1 MRKNLMIMTTACLT
15 MMALSIPASALT
27 YDFAGA
33 DQALFG
39 SPTSVDPVTVVPAKE
54 TKNINRSKDSA
65 FIPPIFGAPSA
76 DTPGMGTL
84 LTPNLSGVAPMQL
97 GSDKYT
103 WNGSSAENSLTAS
116 GGNDVIVMPPS
127 VNGGN
132 TGTSGSASNTSST
145 PPSTSTSN
153 STGSNNSNFNVTSKK
168 NVTAADLARDD
179 GSIGVLKI
187 PTIDVSV
194 KVYDDTTT
202 ANMKKGATHF
212 TETSY
217 WDGNVAMAAHNRS
230 SYFGKIYKLKSG
242 DKITYST
249 NIGTRKYEVTS
260 VYKIDDDDTSC
271 LKDSTENRLTLLT
284 CVENQSAYRW
294 CVIAKEIS

>member
-39 SPTSVDPVTVVPAKE
+39 SPTSVEPVTVVPMHD

-65 FIPPIFGAPSA
+65 FIPPTFGAPSA
-76 DTPGMGTL
+76 DTPGTGSL

-103 WNGSSAENSLTAS
+103 WNGSSAENSLTAPGGS
-116 GGNDVIVMPPS
+116 GAIVMPPS
-127 VNGGN
+127 VNGAAP
-132 TGTSGSASNTSST
+132 GTASDD
-145 PPSTSTSN
+145 
-153 STGSNNSNFNVTSKK
+153 NNNFSVTSKK
-168 NVTAADLARDD
+168 NVTAADLTRDD
-179 GSIGVLKI
+179 GSIGLLKI
-187 PTIDVSV
+187 PAIDVSV
-194 KVYDDTTT
+194 KVYDGTTT

-249 NIGTRKYEVTS
+249 NIGTRKYEVVS

-271 LKDSTENRLTLLT
+271 LNDSTENQLTLVT
-284 CVENQSAYRW
+284 CVENQSTYRW

>member
-1 MRKNLMIMTTACLT
+1 MTTACL
-15 MMALSIPASALT
+15 MMTALTIPASALT

-33 DQALFG
+33 EQALFG
-39 SPTSVDPVTVVPAKE
+39 SPTSVEPVTVVPAQE

-65 FIPPIFGAPSA
+65 FIPPTFGAPSA
-76 DTPGMGTL
+76 DTPGTGTL

-103 WNGSSAENSLTAS
+103 WNGSSTENSLTAP

-127 VNGGN
+127 VNGAVGS
-132 TGTSGSASNTSST
+132 TGTVGSGNNTSST
-145 PPSTSTSN
+145 TPSG
-153 STGSNNSNFNVTSKK
+153 STGNNNSNFSVTNKK
-168 NVTAADLARDD
+168 NITAADLARDD
-179 GSIGVLKI
+179 GSIGALKI
-187 PTIDVSV
+187 SAIDVSV
-194 KVYDDTTT
+194 KVYDGTTT

-212 TETSY
+212 PETSY

-230 SYFGKIYKLKSG
+230 SYFGKIYKLKNG
-242 DKITYST
+242 DKITYTT

-271 LKDSTENRLTLLT
+271 LNDSTENRLTLLT

>member
-39 SPTSVDPVTVVPAKE
+39 SPTSADPVTVVPTHD

-65 FIPPIFGAPSA
+65 FIPPTFGAPSA
-76 DTPGMGTL
+76 DTPGTGSL

-103 WNGSSAENSLTAS
+103 WNGSSAENSLTAPGGS
-116 GGNDVIVMPPS
+116 GAIVMPPS
-127 VNGGN
+127 VSGAVAS
-132 TGTSGSASNTSST
+132 TGTDD
-145 PPSTSTSN
+145 
-153 STGSNNSNFNVTSKK
+153 NSNFSVTSKK
-168 NVTAADLARDD
+168 NVTATDLTRDD
-179 GSIGVLKI
+179 GSIGLLKI
-187 PTIDVSV
+187 PAIDVSV
-194 KVYDDTTT
+194 KVYDGTTT

-249 NIGTRKYEVTS
+249 NIGTRKYEVVS

-271 LKDSTENRLTLLT
+271 LNDSTENRLTLVT

-294 CVIAKEIS
+294 CVIAKETS

>member
-1 MRKNLMIMTTACLT
+1 MACL
-15 MMALSIPASALT
+15 MMTALSIPASALT

-39 SPTSVDPVTVVPAKE
+39 SPTSVEPVTVVPTSD

-65 FIPPIFGAPSA
+65 FVPPTFGAPSA
-76 DTPGMGTL
+76 DTPGTGTL
-84 LTPNLSGVAPMQL
+84 LTPNISGVAPMQF

-103 WNGSSAENSLTAS
+103 WNGSSAENSLTAL
-116 GGNDVIVMPPS
+116 GGSSAIVMPPS
-127 VNGGN
+127 VNGAVAS
-132 TGTSGSASNTSST
+132 TGTAGGTGSST
-145 PPSTSTSN
+145 PPSI
-153 STGSNNSNFNVTSKK
+153 GSGGNNSNFHVTSKK

-179 GSIGVLKI
+179 GSIGTLKI
-187 PTIDVSV
+187 PAIDVSV
-194 KVYDDTTT
+194 KVYDGTTT

-230 SYFGKIYKLKSG
+230 SYFGKIYKLKRG

-271 LKDSTENRLTLLT
+271 LNDSTENRLTLVT

>member
-1 MRKNLMIMTTACLT
+1 MTTACLT

-39 SPTSVDPVTVVPAKE
+39 SPTSADPVTVVPTHD

-65 FIPPIFGAPSA
+65 FIPPTFGAPSA
-76 DTPGMGTL
+76 DTPGTGTL

-103 WNGSSAENSLTAS
+103 WNGSSAENSLTAPGGS
-116 GGNDVIVMPPS
+116 GAIVMPPS
-127 VNGGN
+127 VSGAVAS
-132 TGTSGSASNTSST
+132 TGTDD
-145 PPSTSTSN
+145 
-153 STGSNNSNFNVTSKK
+153 NSNFSVTSKK
-168 NVTAADLARDD
+168 NVTATDLTRDD
-179 GSIGVLKI
+179 GSIGLLKI
-187 PTIDVSV
+187 PAIDVSV

-249 NIGTRKYEVTS
+249 NIGTRKYEVVS

-271 LKDSTENRLTLLT
+271 LNDSTENRLTLVT

-294 CVIAKEIS
+294 CVIAKETS

>member
-39 SPTSVDPVTVVPAKE
+39 SPTSADPVTVVPTHD

-65 FIPPIFGAPSA
+65 FIPPTFGAPSA
-76 DTPGMGTL
+76 DTPGTGTL

-103 WNGSSAENSLTAS
+103 WNGSSAENSLTAPGGS
-116 GGNDVIVMPPS
+116 GAIVMPPS
-127 VNGGN
+127 VSGAVAS
-132 TGTSGSASNTSST
+132 TGTDD
-145 PPSTSTSN
+145 
-153 STGSNNSNFNVTSKK
+153 NSNFSVTSKK
-168 NVTAADLARDD
+168 NVTATDLTRDD
-179 GSIGVLKI
+179 GSIGLLKI
-187 PTIDVSV
+187 PAIDVSV
-194 KVYDDTTT
+194 KVYDGTTT

-249 NIGTRKYEVTS
+249 NIGTRKYEVVS

-271 LKDSTENRLTLLT
+271 LNDSTENRLTLVT

-294 CVIAKEIS
+294 CVIAKETS

>member
-1 MRKNLMIMTTACLT
+1 MTTACLT

-39 SPTSVDPVTVVPAKE
+39 SPSSVEPVTVVPTHD

-65 FIPPIFGAPSA
+65 FIPPTFGAPSA
-76 DTPGMGTL
+76 DTPGTGSL
-84 LTPNLSGVAPMQL
+84 LTPNLSGVTPMQL

-103 WNGSSAENSLTAS
+103 WNGSSAENSLTAPGGS
-116 GGNDVIVMPPS
+116 GAIVMPPS
-127 VNGGN
+127 VSGAVAS
-132 TGTSGSASNTSST
+132 TGTDD
-145 PPSTSTSN
+145 
-153 STGSNNSNFNVTSKK
+153 NSNFSVTSKK
-168 NVTAADLARDD
+168 NVTATDLTRDD
-179 GSIGVLKI
+179 GSIGLLKI
-187 PTIDVSV
+187 PAIDVSV
-194 KVYDDTTT
+194 KVYDDATT

-249 NIGTRKYEVTS
+249 NIGTRKYEVVS

-271 LKDSTENRLTLLT
+271 LNDSTENRLTLVT

>member
-1 MRKNLMIMTTACLT
+1 MISLTTP
-15 MMALSIPASALT
+15 ALALT

-33 DQALFG
+33 EQALFG
-39 SPTSVDPVTVVPAKE
+39 SPTSVEPVTVVPAQE

-65 FIPPIFGAPSA
+65 FIPPTFGAPSA
-76 DTPGMGTL
+76 DTPGTGTL

-103 WNGSSAENSLTAS
+103 WNGSSAENSLTAP

-127 VNGGN
+127 V
-132 TGTSGSASNTSST
+132 SGAVGSGSNTSST
-145 PPSTSTSN
+145 TPGSN
-153 STGSNNSNFNVTSKK
+153 TESNNSNFNVTNKK
-168 NVTAADLARDD
+168 NITAADLARDD
-179 GSIGVLKI
+179 GSIGTLKI
-187 PTIDVSV
+187 PVIDVSV
-194 KVYDDTTT
+194 KIYDGTSTE
-202 ANMKKGATHF
+202 NMKKGATHF
-212 TETSY
+212 PETSY
-217 WDGNVAMAAHNRS
+217 WDGNVAMAAHNRN
-230 SYFGKIYKLKSG
+230 SYFGKIYKLRNG

-271 LKDSTENRLTLLT
+271 LNDSTENRLTLLT

-294 CVIAKEIS
+294 CVIAREVV

>member
-1 MRKNLMIMTTACLT
+1 MRKNLIIMTTACLT

-39 SPTSVDPVTVVPAKE
+39 SPTSVEPVTVVPTHD

-65 FIPPIFGAPSA
+65 FIPPTFGAPSA
-76 DTPGMGTL
+76 DTPGTGSL

-103 WNGSSAENSLTAS
+103 WNGSSAENSLTAPGGS
-116 GGNDVIVMPPS
+116 GAIVMPPS
-127 VNGGN
+127 VSGAVAS
-132 TGTSGSASNTSST
+132 TGTDD
-145 PPSTSTSN
+145 
-153 STGSNNSNFNVTSKK
+153 NSNFSVTSKK
-168 NVTAADLARDD
+168 NVTATDLTRDD
-179 GSIGVLKI
+179 GSIGLLKI
-187 PTIDVSV
+187 PAIDVSV

-249 NIGTRKYEVTS
+249 NIGTRKYEVVS

-271 LKDSTENRLTLLT
+271 LNDSTENRLTLVT

>member
-1 MRKNLMIMTTACLT
+1 MTTACLT

-39 SPTSVDPVTVVPAKE
+39 SPTSVEPVTVVPTHD

-65 FIPPIFGAPSA
+65 FIPPTFGAPSA
-76 DTPGMGTL
+76 DTPGTGSL

-103 WNGSSAENSLTAS
+103 WNGSSAENSLTAPGGS
-116 GGNDVIVMPPS
+116 GAIVMPPS
-127 VNGGN
+127 VSGAVAS
-132 TGTSGSASNTSST
+132 TGTDD
-145 PPSTSTSN
+145 
-153 STGSNNSNFNVTSKK
+153 NSNFSVTSKK
-168 NVTAADLARDD
+168 NVTATDLTRDD
-179 GSIGVLKI
+179 GSIGLLKI
-187 PTIDVSV
+187 PAIDVSV

-249 NIGTRKYEVTS
+249 NIGTRKYEVVS

-271 LKDSTENRLTLLT
+271 LNDSTENRLTLVT

>member
-1 MRKNLMIMTTACLT
+1 MTTACL
-15 MMALSIPASALT
+15 MMTALSIPASALT

-39 SPTSVDPVTVVPAKE
+39 SPTSVEPVTVVPTSD

-65 FIPPIFGAPSA
+65 FIPPTFGGPSA
-76 DTPGMGTL
+76 DTPGTGAL

-103 WNGSSAENSLTAS
+103 WNGSSVENSLTALGGS
-116 GGNDVIVMPPS
+116 GAIVMPPS
-127 VNGGN
+127 VSGAVASTGTAGGTGSSTSPSIGSGGN
-132 TGTSGSASNTSST
+132 NSS
-145 PPSTSTSN
+145 
-153 STGSNNSNFNVTSKK
+153 FHVTSKK
-168 NVTAADLARDD
+168 NVTAADLVRDD
-179 GSIGVLKI
+179 GSIGTLKI
-187 PTIDVSV
+187 PAIDVSV
-194 KVYDDTTT
+194 KVYDGTTT

-230 SYFGKIYKLKSG
+230 SYFGKICKLKSG

-260 VYKIDDDDTSC
+260 VYKINDDDTSC
-271 LKDSTENRLTLLT
+271 LNDSTENRLTLVT

>member
-1 MRKNLMIMTTACLT
+1 MTTACLT

-39 SPTSVDPVTVVPAKE
+39 SPTSVEPVTVVPTHD

-65 FIPPIFGAPSA
+65 FIPPTFGAPSA
-76 DTPGMGTL
+76 DTPGTGSL

-103 WNGSSAENSLTAS
+103 WNGSSAENSLTAPGGS
-116 GGNDVIVMPPS
+116 GAIVMPPS
-127 VNGGN
+127 VSGAVAS
-132 TGTSGSASNTSST
+132 TGTDD
-145 PPSTSTSN
+145 
-153 STGSNNSNFNVTSKK
+153 NSNFSVTSKK
-168 NVTAADLARDD
+168 NVTATDLTRDD
-179 GSIGVLKI
+179 GSIGLLKI
-187 PTIDVSV
+187 PAIDVSV
-194 KVYDDTTT
+194 KVYDGTTT

-249 NIGTRKYEVTS
+249 NIGTRKYEVVS

-271 LKDSTENRLTLLT
+271 LNDSTENRLTLVT

>member
-1 MRKNLMIMTTACLT
+1 MTTACLT

-39 SPTSVDPVTVVPAKE
+39 SPTSADPVTVVPTHD

-65 FIPPIFGAPSA
+65 FIPPTFGAPSA
-76 DTPGMGTL
+76 DTPGTGTL

-103 WNGSSAENSLTAS
+103 WNGSSAENSLTAPGGS
-116 GGNDVIVMPPS
+116 GAIVMPPS
-127 VNGGN
+127 VSGAVAS
-132 TGTSGSASNTSST
+132 TGTDD
-145 PPSTSTSN
+145 
-153 STGSNNSNFNVTSKK
+153 NSNFSVTSKK
-168 NVTAADLARDD
+168 NVTATDLTRDD
-179 GSIGVLKI
+179 GSIGLLKI
-187 PTIDVSV
+187 PAIDVSV

-249 NIGTRKYEVTS
+249 NIGTRKYEVVS

-271 LKDSTENRLTLLT
+271 LNDSTENRLTLVT

>member
-1 MRKNLMIMTTACLT
+1 MKKNLMMIMTTACLT

-39 SPTSVDPVTVVPAKE
+39 SPSSVEPVTVVPTHD

-65 FIPPIFGAPSA
+65 FIPPTFGAPSA
-76 DTPGMGTL
+76 DTPGTGSL

-103 WNGSSAENSLTAS
+103 WNGSSAENSLTAPGGS
-116 GGNDVIVMPPS
+116 GAIVMPPS
-127 VNGGN
+127 VSGAVAS
-132 TGTSGSASNTSST
+132 TGTDD
-145 PPSTSTSN
+145 
-153 STGSNNSNFNVTSKK
+153 NSNFSVTSKK
-168 NVTAADLARDD
+168 NVTATDLTRDD
-179 GSIGVLKI
+179 GSIGLLKI
-187 PTIDVSV
+187 PAIDVSV
-194 KVYDDTTT
+194 KVYDDATT

-249 NIGTRKYEVTS
+249 NIGTRKYEVVS

-271 LKDSTENRLTLLT
+271 LNDSTENRLTLVT

>member
-1 MRKNLMIMTTACLT
+1 MATACLT

-39 SPTSVDPVTVVPAKE
+39 SPTSVEPVTVVPAKE

-65 FIPPIFGAPSA
+65 FIPPNFGAPSA
-76 DTPGMGTL
+76 DTPGTGSL
-84 LTPNLSGVAPMQL
+84 LTPNLSGIAPMQL

-103 WNGSSAENSLTAS
+103 WNGNSAENSLTAS

-127 VNGGN
+127 VNGAVAG
-132 TGTSGSASNTSST
+132 TGTAGGMGSSA
-145 PPSTSTSN
+145 PPSTGIS
-153 STGSNNSNFNVTSKK
+153 GNNSNFHVTSKK

-179 GSIGVLKI
+179 GSIGMLKI

-194 KVYDDTTT
+194 KVYDGTTT

-230 SYFGKIYKLKSG
+230 SYFGKIYRLKSG

-249 NIGTRKYEVTS
+249 NVGTRRYEVTS
-260 VYKIDDDDTSC
+260 VYKIGDDDTSC
-271 LKDSTENRLTLLT
+271 LKDSTDNRLTLLT

-294 CVIAKEIS
+294 CVIAKEVI

>member
-1 MRKNLMIMTTACLT
+1 MISLTT
-15 MMALSIPASALT
+15 PASALT

-33 DQALFG
+33 EQALFG
-39 SPTSVDPVTVVPAKE
+39 SPTSVEPVTVVPAQE

-65 FIPPIFGAPSA
+65 FIPPTFGAPSA
-76 DTPGMGTL
+76 GTPGTGTL

-103 WNGSSAENSLTAS
+103 WNGSSAENSLTAP

-127 VNGGN
+127 VNGAVG
-132 TGTSGSASNTSST
+132 SGSNTSST
-145 PPSTSTSN
+145 APGSSISG
-153 STGSNNSNFNVTSKK
+153 SIGSNNSNFNVTNKK
-168 NVTAADLARDD
+168 NVTAADLAQED
-179 GSIGVLKI
+179 GSIGALKI
-187 PTIDVSV
+187 PAIDVSV
-194 KVYDDTTT
+194 KVYDGTSTE
-202 ANMKKGATHF
+202 NMKKGATHF

-230 SYFGKIYKLKSG
+230 SYFGKIYKLKNG
-242 DKITYST
+242 DKITFTT

-271 LKDSTENRLTLLT
+271 LNDSTENRLTLLT

>member
-1 MRKNLMIMTTACLT
+1 MTTACLT
-15 MMALSIPASALT
+15 MTALSIPASALT

-39 SPTSVDPVTVVPAKE
+39 SPSSVEPVTVVPTHD

-65 FIPPIFGAPSA
+65 FIPPTFGAPSA
-76 DTPGMGTL
+76 DTPGTGSL

-103 WNGSSAENSLTAS
+103 WNGSSAENSLTAPGGS
-116 GGNDVIVMPPS
+116 GAIVMPPS
-127 VNGGN
+127 VSGAVAS
-132 TGTSGSASNTSST
+132 TGTDD
-145 PPSTSTSN
+145 
-153 STGSNNSNFNVTSKK
+153 NSNFSVTSKK
-168 NVTAADLARDD
+168 NVTATDLTRDD
-179 GSIGVLKI
+179 GSIGLLKI
-187 PTIDVSV
+187 PAIDVSV
-194 KVYDDTTT
+194 KVYDGTTT

-249 NIGTRKYEVTS
+249 NIGTRKYEVVS

-271 LKDSTENRLTLLT
+271 LNDSTENRLTLVT

>member
-1 MRKNLMIMTTACLT
+1 MTTACLT
-15 MMALSIPASALT
+15 MTALSIPASALT

-39 SPTSVDPVTVVPAKE
+39 SPSSVEPVTVVP
-54 TKNINRSKDSA
+54 THDTININRSKDSA
-65 FIPPIFGAPSA
+65 FIPPTFGAPSA
-76 DTPGMGTL
+76 DTPGTGSL

-103 WNGSSAENSLTAS
+103 WNGSSAENSLTAPGGS
-116 GGNDVIVMPPS
+116 GAIVMPPS
-127 VNGGN
+127 VSGAVAS
-132 TGTSGSASNTSST
+132 TGTDD
-145 PPSTSTSN
+145 
-153 STGSNNSNFNVTSKK
+153 NSNFSVTSKK
-168 NVTAADLARDD
+168 NVTATDLTRDD
-179 GSIGVLKI
+179 GSIGLLKI
-187 PTIDVSV
+187 PAIDVSV
-194 KVYDDTTT
+194 KVYDDATT

-249 NIGTRKYEVTS
+249 NIGTRKYEVVS

-271 LKDSTENRLTLLT
+271 LNDSTENRLTLVT

>member
-1 MRKNLMIMTTACLT
+1 MTTACLT
-15 MMALSIPASALT
+15 MTALSIPASALT

-39 SPTSVDPVTVVPAKE
+39 SPSSVEPVTVVPTHD

-65 FIPPIFGAPSA
+65 FIPPTFGAPSA
-76 DTPGMGTL
+76 DTPGTGSL

-103 WNGSSAENSLTAS
+103 WNGSSAENSLTAPGGS
-116 GGNDVIVMPPS
+116 GAIVMPPS
-127 VNGGN
+127 VSGAVAS
-132 TGTSGSASNTSST
+132 TGTDD
-145 PPSTSTSN
+145 
-153 STGSNNSNFNVTSKK
+153 NSNFSVTSKK
-168 NVTAADLARDD
+168 NVTATDLTRDD
-179 GSIGVLKI
+179 GSIGLLKI
-187 PTIDVSV
+187 PAIDVSV

-249 NIGTRKYEVTS
+249 NIGTRKYEVVS

-271 LKDSTENRLTLLT
+271 LNDSTENRLTLVT
-284 CVENQSAYRW
+284 CVENQSVYRW

>member
-1 MRKNLMIMTTACLT
+1 MTTACLT

-39 SPTSVDPVTVVPAKE
+39 SPTSVEPVTVVPTHD

-65 FIPPIFGAPSA
+65 FIPPTFGAPSA
-76 DTPGMGTL
+76 DTPGTGSL

-103 WNGSSAENSLTAS
+103 WNGSSAENSLTAPGGS
-116 GGNDVIVMPPS
+116 GAIVMPPS
-127 VNGGN
+127 VSGAVAS
-132 TGTSGSASNTSST
+132 TGTDD
-145 PPSTSTSN
+145 
-153 STGSNNSNFNVTSKK
+153 NSNFSVTSKK
-168 NVTAADLARDD
+168 NVTATDLTRDD
-179 GSIGVLKI
+179 GSIGLLKI
-187 PTIDVSV
+187 PAIDVSV

-249 NIGTRKYEVTS
+249 NIGTRKYEVVS

-271 LKDSTENRLTLLT
+271 LNDSTENRLTLVT

-294 CVIAKEIS
+294 CVIAKETS

>member
-1 MRKNLMIMTTACLT
+1 MKKNLMMIMATTCL
-15 MMALSIPASALT
+15 MMTALSIPASALT

-33 DQALFG
+33 EQALFG
-39 SPTSVDPVTVVPAKE
+39 SPTSVEPVTVVPPRD
-54 TKNINRSKDSA
+54 TQNINRSKDSA
-65 FIPPIFGAPSA
+65 FIPPTFGTPSA
-76 DTPGMGTL
+76 DTPGTGSL

-103 WNGSSAENSLTAS
+103 WNGSSAENSLTAPGGS
-116 GGNDVIVMPPS
+116 GAIVMPPS
-127 VNGGN
+127 VSGAVAS
-132 TGTSGSASNTSST
+132 TGTDD
-145 PPSTSTSN
+145 
-153 STGSNNSNFNVTSKK
+153 NSNFSVTSKK
-168 NVTAADLARDD
+168 NVTATDLTRDD
-179 GSIGVLKI
+179 GSIGLLKI
-187 PTIDVSV
+187 PAIDVSV
-194 KVYDDTTT
+194 KVYDDATT

-249 NIGTRKYEVTS
+249 NIGTRKYEVVS

-271 LKDSTENRLTLLT
+271 LNDSTENRLTLVT

-294 CVIAKEIS
+294 CVIAKETS

>member
-1 MRKNLMIMTTACLT
+1 

-39 SPTSVDPVTVVPAKE
+39 SPSSVEPVTVVPTHD

-65 FIPPIFGAPSA
+65 FIPPTFGAPSA
-76 DTPGMGTL
+76 DTPGTGSL

-103 WNGSSAENSLTAS
+103 WNGSSAENSLTAPGGS
-116 GGNDVIVMPPS
+116 GAIVMPPS
-127 VNGGN
+127 VSGAVAS
-132 TGTSGSASNTSST
+132 TGTDD
-145 PPSTSTSN
+145 
-153 STGSNNSNFNVTSKK
+153 NSNFSVTSKK
-168 NVTAADLARDD
+168 NVTVADLTRDD
-179 GSIGVLKI
+179 GSIGLLKI
-187 PTIDVSV
+187 PAIDVSV
-194 KVYDDTTT
+194 KVYDGTTT

-249 NIGTRKYEVTS
+249 NIGTRKYEVVS

-271 LKDSTENRLTLLT
+271 LNDSTENQLTLVT
-284 CVENQSAYRW
+284 CVENQSTYRW

>member
-1 MRKNLMIMTTACLT
+1 MTTACLT

-39 SPTSVDPVTVVPAKE
+39 SPTSVEPVTVVPMHD

-65 FIPPIFGAPSA
+65 FIPPTFGAPSA
-76 DTPGMGTL
+76 DTPGTGSL

-103 WNGSSAENSLTAS
+103 WNGSIAENSLTAPGGS
-116 GGNDVIVMPPS
+116 GAIVMPPS
-127 VNGGN
+127 VNGAAPG
-132 TGTSGSASNTSST
+132 TGTVG
-145 PPSTSTSN
+145 
-153 STGSNNSNFNVTSKK
+153 STGNAGSDGNSNFSVTGKK

-179 GSIGVLKI
+179 GSIGSLKI
-187 PTIDVSV
+187 PAIDVSV

-249 NIGTRKYEVTS
+249 NIGTRKYEVVS

-271 LKDSTENRLTLLT
+271 LNDSTENRLTLVT

>member
-1 MRKNLMIMTTACLT
+1 MTMTCLT

-65 FIPPIFGAPSA
+65 FIPPTFGAPSA
-76 DTPGMGTL
+76 DTPGTGSL

-103 WNGSSAENSLTAS
+103 WNGSSAENSLTAP
-116 GGNDVIVMPPS
+116 GGSDVIVMPPS
-127 VNGGN
+127 VNGAVASTGN
-132 TGTSGSASNTSST
+132 SGGSTTPSTGSTGSST
-145 PPSTSTSN
+145 NP
-153 STGSNNSNFNVTSKK
+153 STGSNSNSNFNVTSKK
-168 NVTAADLARDD
+168 NVTAADLKRED
-179 GSIGVLKI
+179 GSIGTLKM
-187 PTIDVSV
+187 PTINVSV
-194 KVYDDTTT
+194 KVYDGTTD

-217 WDGNVAMAAHNRS
+217 WDGNVAMAAHNRN
-230 SYFGKIYKLKSG
+230 SYFGKIYKLRSG
-242 DKITYST
+242 DKITYET
-249 NIGTRKYEVTS
+249 NLGTRTYAVES
-260 VYKIDDDDTSC
+260 VYTIDDDDTSC
-271 LKDSTENRLTLLT
+271 LNDSNENRLTLVT

>member
-1 MRKNLMIMTTACLT
+1 MTTACLT

-39 SPTSVDPVTVVPAKE
+39 SPSSVEPVTVVPTHD

-65 FIPPIFGAPSA
+65 FIPPTFGAPSA
-76 DTPGMGTL
+76 DTPGTGSL

-103 WNGSSAENSLTAS
+103 WNGSSAENSLTAPGGS
-116 GGNDVIVMPPS
+116 GAIVMPPS
-127 VNGGN
+127 VSGAVAS
-132 TGTSGSASNTSST
+132 TGTDD
-145 PPSTSTSN
+145 
-153 STGSNNSNFNVTSKK
+153 NSNFSVTSKK
-168 NVTAADLARDD
+168 NVTATDLTRDD
-179 GSIGVLKI
+179 GSIGLLKI
-187 PTIDVSV
+187 PAIDVSV
-194 KVYDDTTT
+194 KVYDGTTT

-271 LKDSTENRLTLLT
+271 LNDSRENRLTLVT

-294 CVIAKEIS
+294 CVIAKETS

>member
-1 MRKNLMIMTTACLT
+1 

-39 SPTSVDPVTVVPAKE
+39 SPSSVEPVTVVPTHD

-65 FIPPIFGAPSA
+65 FIPPTFGAPSA
-76 DTPGMGTL
+76 DTPGTGSL

-103 WNGSSAENSLTAS
+103 WNGSSAENSLTAPGGS
-116 GGNDVIVMPPS
+116 GAIVMPPS
-127 VNGGN
+127 VSGAVAS
-132 TGTSGSASNTSST
+132 TGTDD
-145 PPSTSTSN
+145 
-153 STGSNNSNFNVTSKK
+153 NSNFSVTSKK
-168 NVTAADLARDD
+168 NVTATDLTRDD
-179 GSIGVLKI
+179 GSIGLLKI
-187 PTIDVSV
+187 PAIDVSV

-217 WDGNVAMAAHNRS
+217 WDGNVAFAAHNRS
-230 SYFGKIYKLKSG
+230 SYFGKIYKLESG
-242 DKITYST
+242 DTITYT
-249 NIGTRKYEVTS
+249 TKIGTRKYQVTS

-271 LKDSTENRLTLLT
+271 LNHSTENRLTLVT

-294 CVIAKEIS
+294 CVIAKQIS

>member
-1 MRKNLMIMTTACLT
+1 MKKNLMIMTTACLT

-39 SPTSVDPVTVVPAKE
+39 SPTSVEPVTVVPTHD

-65 FIPPIFGAPSA
+65 FIPPTFGAPSA
-76 DTPGMGTL
+76 DTPGTGSL

-103 WNGSSAENSLTAS
+103 WNGSSAENSLTAPGGS
-116 GGNDVIVMPPS
+116 GAIVMPPS
-127 VNGGN
+127 VNGAAPGA
-132 TGTSGSASNTSST
+132 GSD
-145 PPSTSTSN
+145 
-153 STGSNNSNFNVTSKK
+153 GNSNFSVTSKK

-179 GSIGVLKI
+179 GSIGSLKI
-187 PTIDVSV
+187 PAIDVSV
-194 KVYDDTTT
+194 KVYDGTTT

-212 TETSY
+212 AETSY

-249 NIGTRKYEVTS
+249 NIGTRKYEVVS

-271 LKDSTENRLTLLT
+271 LNDSTENRLTLVT

>member
-1 MRKNLMIMTTACLT
+1 MTTACLT
-15 MMALSIPASALT
+15 MTALSIPASALT

-39 SPTSVDPVTVVPAKE
+39 SPSSVEPVTVVPTHD

-65 FIPPIFGAPSA
+65 FIPPTFGAPSA
-76 DTPGMGTL
+76 DTPGTGSL

-103 WNGSSAENSLTAS
+103 WNGSSAENSLTAPGGS
-116 GGNDVIVMPPS
+116 GAIVMPPS
-127 VNGGN
+127 VSGAVAS
-132 TGTSGSASNTSST
+132 TGTDD
-145 PPSTSTSN
+145 
-153 STGSNNSNFNVTSKK
+153 NSNFSVTSKK
-168 NVTAADLARDD
+168 NVTATDLTRDD
-179 GSIGVLKI
+179 GSIGLLKI
-187 PTIDVSV
+187 PAIDVSV

-249 NIGTRKYEVTS
+249 NIGTRKYEVVS

-271 LKDSTENRLTLLT
+271 LNDSTENRLTLVT

>member
-1 MRKNLMIMTTACLT
+1 MTTACLT
-15 MMALSIPASALT
+15 MTALSIPASALT

-39 SPTSVDPVTVVPAKE
+39 SPTSVEPVTVVPMHD

-65 FIPPIFGAPSA
+65 FIPPTFGAPSA
-76 DTPGMGTL
+76 DTPGTGSL

-103 WNGSSAENSLTAS
+103 WNGSSAENSLTAPGGS
-116 GGNDVIVMPPS
+116 GAIVMPPS
-127 VNGGN
+127 VSGAVAS
-132 TGTSGSASNTSST
+132 TGTDD
-145 PPSTSTSN
+145 
-153 STGSNNSNFNVTSKK
+153 NSNFSVTSKK
-168 NVTAADLARDD
+168 NVTAADLTRDD
-179 GSIGVLKI
+179 GSIGLLKI
-187 PTIDVSV
+187 PAIDVSV
-194 KVYDDTTT
+194 KVYDGTTT

-249 NIGTRKYEVTS
+249 NIGTRKYEVVS

-271 LKDSTENRLTLLT
+271 LNDSTENRLTLVT

>member
-1 MRKNLMIMTTACLT
+1 MTTACLT

-39 SPTSVDPVTVVPAKE
+39 SPSSVEPVTVVPTHD

-65 FIPPIFGAPSA
+65 FIPPTFGAPSA
-76 DTPGMGTL
+76 DTPGTGSL
-84 LTPNLSGVAPMQL
+84 LTPNLSGVTPMQL

-103 WNGSSAENSLTAS
+103 WNGSSAENSLTAPGGS
-116 GGNDVIVMPPS
+116 GAIVMPPS
-127 VNGGN
+127 VSGAVAS
-132 TGTSGSASNTSST
+132 TGTDD
-145 PPSTSTSN
+145 
-153 STGSNNSNFNVTSKK
+153 NSNFSVTSKK
-168 NVTAADLARDD
+168 NVTATDLTRDD
-179 GSIGVLKI
+179 GSIGLLKI
-187 PTIDVSV
+187 PAIDVSV
-194 KVYDDTTT
+194 KVYDGTTT

-249 NIGTRKYEVTS
+249 NIGTRKYEVVS

-271 LKDSTENRLTLLT
+271 LNDSTENRLTLVT

>member
-1 MRKNLMIMTTACLT
+1 MT
-15 MMALSIPASALT
+15 ALSIPASALT

-39 SPTSVDPVTVVPAKE
+39 SPSSVEPVTVVPTHD

-65 FIPPIFGAPSA
+65 FIPPTFGAPSA
-76 DTPGMGTL
+76 DTPGTGSL

-103 WNGSSAENSLTAS
+103 WNGSSAENSLTAPGGS
-116 GGNDVIVMPPS
+116 GAIVMPPS
-127 VNGGN
+127 VSGAVAS
-132 TGTSGSASNTSST
+132 TGTDD
-145 PPSTSTSN
+145 
-153 STGSNNSNFNVTSKK
+153 NSNFSVTSKK
-168 NVTAADLARDD
+168 NVTATDLTRDD
-179 GSIGVLKI
+179 GSIGLLKI
-187 PTIDVSV
+187 PAIDVSV
-194 KVYDDTTT
+194 KVYDDATT

-249 NIGTRKYEVTS
+249 NIGTRKYEVVS

-271 LKDSTENRLTLLT
+271 LNDSTENRLTLVT

>member
-1 MRKNLMIMTTACLT
+1 MTTACLT
-15 MMALSIPASALT
+15 MTALSIPASALT

-39 SPTSVDPVTVVPAKE
+39 SPSSVEPVTVVPTHD

-65 FIPPIFGAPSA
+65 FIPPTFGAPSA
-76 DTPGMGTL
+76 DTPGTGSL

-103 WNGSSAENSLTAS
+103 WNGSSAENSLTAPGGS
-116 GGNDVIVMPPS
+116 GAIVMPPS
-127 VNGGN
+127 VSGAVAS
-132 TGTSGSASNTSST
+132 TGTDD
-145 PPSTSTSN
+145 
-153 STGSNNSNFNVTSKK
+153 NSNFSVTSKK
-168 NVTAADLARDD
+168 NVTATDLTRDD
-179 GSIGVLKI
+179 GSIGLLKI
-187 PTIDVSV
+187 PAIDVSV
-194 KVYDDTTT
+194 KVYDDATT

-249 NIGTRKYEVTS
+249 NIGTRKYEVVS

-271 LKDSTENRLTLLT
+271 LNDSTENRLTLVT

>member
-1 MRKNLMIMTTACLT
+1 MRKNLIIMTTACLT
-15 MMALSIPASALT
+15 MTALSIPASALT

-39 SPTSVDPVTVVPAKE
+39 SPSSVEPVTVVPTHD

-65 FIPPIFGAPSA
+65 FIPPTFGAPSA
-76 DTPGMGTL
+76 DTPGTGSL

-103 WNGSSAENSLTAS
+103 WNGSSAENSLTAPGGS
-116 GGNDVIVMPPS
+116 GAIVMPPS
-127 VNGGN
+127 VSGAVAS
-132 TGTSGSASNTSST
+132 TGTDD
-145 PPSTSTSN
+145 
-153 STGSNNSNFNVTSKK
+153 NSNFSVTSKK
-168 NVTAADLARDD
+168 NVTATDLTRDD
-179 GSIGVLKI
+179 GSIGLLKI
-187 PTIDVSV
+187 PAIDVSV
-194 KVYDDTTT
+194 KVYDDATT

-249 NIGTRKYEVTS
+249 NIGTRKYEVVS

-271 LKDSTENRLTLLT
+271 LNDSTENRLTLVT

>member
-1 MRKNLMIMTTACLT
+1 MTTACLT

-39 SPTSVDPVTVVPAKE
+39 SPTSADPVTVVPTHD

-65 FIPPIFGAPSA
+65 FIPPTFGAPSA
-76 DTPGMGTL
+76 DTPGTGSL

-103 WNGSSAENSLTAS
+103 WNGSSAENSLTAPGGS
-116 GGNDVIVMPPS
+116 GAIVMPPS
-127 VNGGN
+127 VSGAVAS
-132 TGTSGSASNTSST
+132 TGTDD
-145 PPSTSTSN
+145 
-153 STGSNNSNFNVTSKK
+153 NSNFSVTSKK
-168 NVTAADLARDD
+168 NVTATDLTRDD
-179 GSIGVLKI
+179 GSIGLLKI
-187 PTIDVSV
+187 PAIDVSV

-249 NIGTRKYEVTS
+249 NIGTRKYEVVS

-271 LKDSTENRLTLLT
+271 LNDSTENRLTLVT

>member
-1 MRKNLMIMTTACLT
+1 MKKNLMMIMTTACL
-15 MMALSIPASALT
+15 MMTALSIPASALT

-33 DQALFG
+33 EQALFG
-39 SPTSVDPVTVVPAKE
+39 SPTSVEPVTVVPSRD
-54 TKNINRSKDSA
+54 TQNINRSKDSA
-65 FIPPIFGAPSA
+65 FVPPTFGTPSA
-76 DTPGMGTL
+76 DTPGTGSL

-103 WNGSSAENSLTAS
+103 WNGSSAENSLTAPGGS
-116 GGNDVIVMPPS
+116 GAIVMPPS
-127 VNGGN
+127 VSGAVAS
-132 TGTSGSASNTSST
+132 TGTDD
-145 PPSTSTSN
+145 
-153 STGSNNSNFNVTSKK
+153 NSNFSVTSKK
-168 NVTAADLARDD
+168 NVTATDLTRDD
-179 GSIGVLKI
+179 GSIGLLKI
-187 PTIDVSV
+187 PAIDVSV
-194 KVYDDTTT
+194 KVYDDATT

-249 NIGTRKYEVTS
+249 NIGTRKYEVVS

-271 LKDSTENRLTLLT
+271 LNDSTENRLTLVT

>member
-1 MRKNLMIMTTACLT
+1 MTTACLT

-39 SPTSVDPVTVVPAKE
+39 SPTSADPVTVVPTHD

-65 FIPPIFGAPSA
+65 FIPPTFGAPSA
-76 DTPGMGTL
+76 DTPGTGTL

-103 WNGSSAENSLTAS
+103 WNGSSAENSLTAPGGS
-116 GGNDVIVMPPS
+116 GAIVMPPS
-127 VNGGN
+127 VSGAVAS
-132 TGTSGSASNTSST
+132 TGTDD
-145 PPSTSTSN
+145 
-153 STGSNNSNFNVTSKK
+153 NSNFSVTSKK
-168 NVTAADLARDD
+168 NVTATDLTRDD
-179 GSIGVLKI
+179 GSIGLLKI
-187 PTIDVSV
+187 PAIDVSV
-194 KVYDDTTT
+194 KVYDGTTT

-249 NIGTRKYEVTS
+249 NIGTRKYEVVS

-271 LKDSTENRLTLLT
+271 LNDSTENRLTLVT

-294 CVIAKEIS
+294 CVIAKETS